1 MQRASWRQVIPAA
14 LGFWYIWAV
23 LSPMILRLGRAF
35 KFEGR
40 KWPRSLAV
48 HLVCSFLSAMAHDA
62 LLLLGASFYEAA
74 GGKGFQFFQRLPG
87 VFISIYL
94 TAGVIIYWMILF
106 GGQVIDYNRRLK
118 EGELR
123 ESRLQSQLAMAQLEA
138 LKMQLHPH
146 FLFNTLHA
154 ISALVG
160 KNPEAADRMIA
171 RLSDLLRMSLESA
184 AAQEVLLEQELEFL
198 QGYLDIQKAR
208 FGNRLS
214 VAMDIDHGALH
225 ALVPNM
231 ILQPLVENAIK
242 HGIAPRASGGSVAI
256 TALCRDGRLK
266 IQIKDDG
273 PGLASTARNVNFGV
287 GLSNTRARLEQ
298 LYGGAHRFELISGA
312 EGGLLVELDLPFRTS
327 VERDDDGSR

>member
-1 MQRASWRQVIPAA
+1 M
-14 LGFWYIWAV
+14 
-23 LSPMILRLGRAF
+23 
-35 KFEGR
+35 
-40 KWPRSLAV
+40 
-48 HLVCSFLSAMAHDA
+48 
-62 LLLLGASFYEAA
+62 SFYEAA
-74 GGKGFQFFQRLPG
+74 GGKGFLFFQRLPS
-87 VFISIYL
+87 VFLSIYL

-106 GGQVIDYNRRLK
+106 GGQVIDYHRRLR

-184 AAQEVLLEQELEFL
+184 GAQEVLLEQELEFL
-198 QGYLDIQKAR
+198 QGYLDIQKVR
-208 FGNRLS
+208 FGDRLN
-214 VAMDIDHGALH
+214 VAMDVDPGALH
-225 ALVPNM
+225 AFVPSM

-242 HGIAPRASGGSVAI
+242 HGIAPRASGGSISISAGR
-256 TALCRDGRLK
+256 RDGLLK

-273 PGLASTARNVNFGV
+273 PGLPSAAGSVNFGV
-287 GLSNTRARLEQ
+287 GLSNTSARLEQ
-298 LYGGAHRFELISGA
+298 LYGGAHRFELSNGA

-327 VERDDDGSR
+327 AGRDDDASRSSQDKDDHSGRRAAGQG